1 MAPEG
6 AVPAFL
12 FARPL
17 RVLNPQLWA
26 KRFGPGRAAQKKP
39 ADAGGQDRRVA
50 GSVTGVRAGPHA
62 ANAPMQLKDYNRV
75 SYVFTRL
82 NAEAHAR
89 PRPPHQIP
97 VVRLLARTE

>member
-6 AVPAFL
+6 VVPAFL

-17 RVLNPQLWA
+17 RVPNPQLWA
-26 KRFGPGRAAQKKP
+26 KRFGPGLAAQKKP
-39 ADAGGQDRRVA
+39 AY
-50 GSVTGVRAGPHA
+50 S
-62 ANAPMQLKDYNRV
+62 RV